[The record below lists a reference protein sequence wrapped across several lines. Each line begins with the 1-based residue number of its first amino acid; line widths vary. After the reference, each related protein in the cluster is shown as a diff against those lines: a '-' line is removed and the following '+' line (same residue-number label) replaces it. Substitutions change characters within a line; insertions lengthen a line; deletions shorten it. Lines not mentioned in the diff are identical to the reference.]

1 MNNNNYVVWGT
12 ARMSIETVDNC
23 PAASG
28 KSYSFL
34 QFCVAFATFKTRPW
48 RRMQRSKKKVFNTR
62 KRPKRR
68 RNSLFNRSN
77 ENALRERQT
86 KFHNYRGLDLIKLY
100 RWNNRVSSD
109 DAVVKTRYIIMLQRK
124 IRKLIKDKRRAKLQ
138 KILER
143 HMTIAGLPKDVWII
157 IVKFIV

>member
-1 MNNNNYVVWGT
+1 MDSDRCVTWGT
-12 ARMSIETVDNC
+12 ARMSIETVDDC

-86 KFHNYRGLDLIKLY
+86 KFHNYRGLDLIKLD
-100 RWNNRVSSD
+100 RLNNYVVSSD
-109 DAVVKTRYIIMLQRK
+109 AIVKTRYII
-124 IRKLIKDKRRAKLQ
+124 IR
-138 KILER
+138 
-143 HMTIAGLPKDVWII
+143 
-157 IVKFIV
+157 